1 MPIRYNL
8 KDNIM
13 KAIIWKD
20 NTVTYKNENNKVV
33 TEELKEFD
41 GNRGFI
47 MPQAYLDA
55 LNKLKK

>member
-1 MPIRYNL
+1 MGKIQLYR
-8 KDNIM
+8 DVI
-13 KAIIWKD
+13 
-20 NTVTYKNENNKVV
+20 EF

>member
-1 MPIRYNL
+1 
-8 KDNIM
+8 M